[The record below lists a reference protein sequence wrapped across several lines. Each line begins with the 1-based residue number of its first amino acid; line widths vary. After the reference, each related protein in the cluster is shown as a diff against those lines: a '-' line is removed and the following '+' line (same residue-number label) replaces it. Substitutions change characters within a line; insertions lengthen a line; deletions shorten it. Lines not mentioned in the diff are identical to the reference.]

1 MDSQDNL
8 SDQAK
13 PIVDVLSGISGGLA
27 VLRIISGSHL
37 AESCHGIILDLIEVY
52 Y

>member
-1 MDSQDNL
+1 MDSQGNL

-13 PIVDVLSGISGGLA
+13 PIVDVLSGISGALA

-37 AESCHGIILDLIEVY
+37 AESCH
-52 Y
+52 